1 MRASIRFPK
10 LNSKVQQVVSDTGVE
25 LFTRSI
31 RNDKPNL
38 KNLEDAS
45 YVFEKAENASILLYL
60 YSFPNV
66 PSFYFGN
73 KRASVD
79 AATNY

>member
-1 MRASIRFPK
+1 MRASIRFPE

-25 LFTRSI
+25 LFKRSI

-38 KNLEDAS
+38 ENLEDAS
-45 YVFEKAENASILLYL
+45 YVFEKASILLYL

-73 KRASVD
+73 KRATVD
-79 AATNY
+79 AAPNY